1 MNIKFKAIAIGSIA
15 LAIVGF
21 APKVMAQTT
30 DSTAVKLWKKGGAM
44 AVNFSQVSLTNWAS
58 GGQNS
63 ISVNSILNAF
73 ANYRKDKIYWD
84 NLLDMGYGVVRQGNN
99 GWQKSDDKIEV
110 NTKFGR
116 DLHSKWSYMAQLNFR
131 TQFVA
136 GYNYPNDSVQISNFM
151 SPGYI
156 LISTGFDYKPN
167 ANFSLALAPVAGR
180 VTVVND
186 QTLADAG
193 AFGVEKAQYDANG
206 IKTVDGKMARY
217 EFGASLTMLHKAEI
231 MKNVS
236 YQNKLQ
242 LFTNYLDRPQNVDVN
257 WEMLFNAKINK
268 YLSANLLFNLIY
280 DHDIQIEVR
289 KADGTPKLRPDGT
302 AEVGPRAQFKNVF
315 GAGFA
320 YKFLN

>member
-1 MNIKFKAIAIGSIA
+1 MNFKGLSIAICLGLMSSFSTKT
-15 LAIVGF
+15 L
-21 APKVMAQTT
+21 AQTT
-30 DSTAVKLWKKGGAM
+30 DSTDVKLWKKGGAV
-44 AVNFSQVSLTNWAS
+44 AVNFSQVSLTNWAA

-73 ANYRKDKIYWD
+73 ANYRKGKNYWD

-99 GWQKSDDKIEV
+99 GWQKSDDKIEL

-136 GYNYPNDSVQISNFM
+136 GYNYPNDSIQISNFM
-151 SPGYI
+151 APGYI
-156 LISTGFDYKPN
+156 LISTGFDYKPSDK
-167 ANFSLALAPVAGR
+167 FSLALAPVAGR

-206 IKTVDGKMARY
+206 IKTADGKMARY

-242 LFTNYLDRPQNVDVN
+242 LFTNYLDRPQNVDIN

-289 KADGTPKLRPDGT
+289 QADGTPKLRGDGT
-302 AEVGPRAQFKNVF
+302 PEVGPRAQFKNVF
-315 GAGFA
+315 GAGFS